1 MICKPRDTRA
11 EQEPWNLLAEI
22 STGQGN
28 ESTSTD
34 TSTTVTPAIALS
46 QSDMRHFDC

>member
-1 MICKPRDTRA
+1 MTYKPWDTRA

-22 STGQGN
+22 SSGWGN

-34 TSTTVTPAIALS
+34 TSTTVTPAIASS
-46 QSDMRHFDC
+46 QSDTRHLDC

>member
-1 MICKPRDTRA
+1 MTCKPRDTQA

-34 TSTTVTPAIALS
+34 TSTTV
-46 QSDMRHFDC
+46 

>member
-1 MICKPRDTRA
+1 MTRKLQDTWA

-34 TSTTVTPAIALS
+34 TSTTVTPAIASS
-46 QSDMRHFDC
+46 QSDTRHLDC

>member
-1 MICKPRDTRA
+1 MRKPRNTGA

-34 TSTTVTPAIALS
+34 TSTTVTPAIASS
-46 QSDMRHFDC
+46 QSDTCHLDC

>member
-1 MICKPRDTRA
+1 MTRKPWDTRA

-22 STGQGN
+22 STGQGY

-34 TSTTVTPAIALS
+34 TSTTVTPAIVS
-46 QSDMRHFDC
+46 SKSYTRHLNC